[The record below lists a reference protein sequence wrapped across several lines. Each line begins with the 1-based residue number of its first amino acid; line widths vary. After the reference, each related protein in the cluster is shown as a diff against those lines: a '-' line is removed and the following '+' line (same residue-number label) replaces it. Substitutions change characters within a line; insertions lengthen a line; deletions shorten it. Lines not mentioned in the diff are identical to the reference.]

1 MKHMQVIWIL
11 SKMIVSTFS
20 AIDHVLWIRWDVAC
34 DLRPNGMS
42 CFSSYLFQ
50 RRHSLSLL
58 LCGSEI
64 YAIPV
69 QFSCSHFR
77 VFIRFFFTV
86 SLRFLFFFLDINF
99 QKYAFPNR
107 NCLFLFLLH
116 FLFRFDKKL
125 CVFRTQ
131 FLMEPTT
138 RTDVNWIKHS

>member
-86 SLRFLFFFLDINF
+86 SLRFLFFFSTLISKSMLFQTEIVCSCSYFIFYLDSTKSF
-99 QKYAFPNR
+99 VCLGPSFWWNR
-107 NCLFLFLLH
+107 P
-116 FLFRFDKKL
+116 
-125 CVFRTQ
+125 Q
-131 FLMEPTT
+131 EPM
-138 RTDVNWIKHS
+138 